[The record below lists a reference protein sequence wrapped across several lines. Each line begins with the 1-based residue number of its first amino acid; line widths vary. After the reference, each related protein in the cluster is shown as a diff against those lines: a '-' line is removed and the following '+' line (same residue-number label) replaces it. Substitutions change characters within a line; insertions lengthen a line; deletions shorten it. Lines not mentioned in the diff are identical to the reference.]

1 MNDSLEYLFFS
12 SSIFDRFVDA
22 LNEKNIPWT
31 KTQEMINK
39 ASIVLITEDDIEE
52 YWDEIDDL
60 YDELAIEDQRLVE
73 SGANNPD
80 DISTAG
86 IHIQL
91 KNNVQTI
98 AQVNPDILNRILDV
112 VSPEE
117 FAEFVD
123 IIAKNV
129 EDPDD
134 TPICK
139 LKNPEKH

>member
-1 MNDSLEYLFFS
+1 MNDSLEYLFYS
-12 SSIFDRFVDA
+12 SSIFDRFVDT
-22 LNEKNIPWT
+22 LNKKSIPWT
-31 KTQEMINK
+31 KTQEMINN

-60 YDELAIEDQRLVE
+60 YDELAIEDQRLEE
-73 SGANNPD
+73 SGSNNPD

-86 IHIQL
+86 IHIAL
-91 KNNVQTI
+91 KNNGQTI

-112 VSPEE
+112 LSPDE

-123 IIAKNV
+123 IIAKSV
-129 EDPDD
+129 EDPND

-139 LKNPEKH
+139 FQNLK

>member
-1 MNDSLEYLFFS
+1 MNDALEYLFYS
-12 SSIFDRFVDA
+12 STIFDRFVDE
-22 LNEKNIPWT
+22 LNEKKIPWK
-31 KTQEMINK
+31 KTQDVINQS
-39 ASIVLITEDDIEE
+39 SIVLITEDDIEE

-60 YDELAIEDQRLVE
+60 YDELSIEDQRLEE

-91 KNNVQTI
+91 KNNIQTI
-98 AQVNPDILNRILDV
+98 AQVKPDMLNRILDV
-112 VSPEE
+112 LSPDE

-123 IIAKNV
+123 IIVKSV
-129 EDPDD
+129 ETPDD

-139 LKNPEKH
+139 LQNMK

>member
-1 MNDSLEYLFFS
+1 MNNSLEYLFYS

-22 LNEKNIPWT
+22 LNKKNIPWT
-31 KTQEMINK
+31 KTQEIINK
-39 ASIVLITEDDIEE
+39 ASIALITENDIEE
-52 YWDEIDDL
+52 HWNEIDDL
-60 YDELAIEDQRLVE
+60 YDELAIEDQHLEE
-73 SGANNPD
+73 SGANNPE

-98 AQVNPDILNRILDV
+98 AQVNPDILNRILNVLSAD
-112 VSPEE
+112 E

-123 IIAKNV
+123 IIAKSV
-129 EDPDD
+129 EDPND

-139 LKNPEKH
+139 FRNLE

>member
-1 MNDSLEYLFFS
+1 MNDTLEYLFYS
-12 SSIFDRFVDA
+12 SSIFDRFVDV

-31 KTQEMINK
+31 KTEEVINHS
-39 ASIVLITEDDIEE
+39 SIIHITEEDIEE
-52 YWDEIDDL
+52 YWDEIDDF
-60 YDELAIEDQRLVE
+60 YDELAIEDQRLEE

-98 AQVNPDILNRILDV
+98 AQINPDILNRILDV
-112 VSPEE
+112 LSADE

-123 IIAKNV
+123 IIAKSV

-139 LKNPEKH
+139 LQNL